1 MVTRSHER
9 TGFQFLP
16 DGTVPLA
23 QSSVTALT
31 LTGGDSLLRLRTTLE
46 IYVSIVSSTGNLVN
60 FAAMTQARCLMGA
73 ILYDTASPP
82 LASYL
87 PITNS
92 TSTPG
97 SSGWLQYE
105 EMTPTVDFYK
115 TTDVEVANFT
125 WRTDPITLDTQ
136 SRRRTTSGNGPTLW
150 LAWEIDDQSGLI
162 NTTTDGTTYG
172 LGAKYTMDAFIES
185 FS

>member
-1 MVTRSHER
+1 MVTRQWSR

-23 QSSVTALT
+23 QSSVQVFSPAA
-31 LTGGDSLLRLRTTLE
+31 GDSLLRIRTTLE
-46 IYVSIVSSTGNLVN
+46 IFVSAVSSTGNLIN
-60 FAAMTQARCLMGA
+60 FQIETVARVVMGVIA
-73 ILYDTASPP
+73 YDTASPP

-87 PITNS
+87 PITNP

-105 EMTPTVDFYK
+105 HMYPTVDWFK
-115 TTDVEVANFT
+115 ESDVETTNVT
-125 WRTDPITLDTQ
+125 WRSDPITVDTQ
-136 SRRRTTSGNGPTLW
+136 ARRRTTVGNEPSVW

-162 NTTTDGTTYG
+162 NTTTAGTTYA
-172 LGAKYTMDAFIES
+172 LGARFTMAMLTES